1 MLERN
6 HKGIKRMTT
15 LNRPRDLPQILLS
28 VLFLSL
34 MIVACLWIVQPFV
47 LGFAWAGTIV
57 IATWPVLI
65 KLQRLLFGR
74 RSLAVLVMTLLL
86 FLLFVIPVA
95 LLVNSLVD
103 GSTPLVH
110 AISSGTISP
119 PDLGWLN
126 SIPLVGAKLYAGWHS
141 LLDMGGTAIMA
152 KVRPYIGTTTSWF
165 VGQAAHIG
173 RFMMHC
179 ALMLL
184 FSALLYWQGEKV
196 AYGVRY
202 FATRLA
208 SKRGDAAVLL
218 AGQAIRAVALGVVVT
233 ALVQAVLGG
242 IGLAISGVPYATL
255 LTVVMI
261 FSCLVQLG
269 PLVVLIPSIIWL
281 YWTGDTTWGTVLLVW
296 SCVVGTMDNF
306 IRPMLIRMGADLPM
320 VLILSGVI
328 GGLIAFGMIGLFIG
342 PVLLAVSWRL
352 FDAWVHEVPPPSD
365 DPEEALEELEAL
377 EASHEKLD
385 N

>member
-1 MLERN
+1 
-6 HKGIKRMTT
+6 MTT
-15 LNRPRDLPQILLS
+15 LHRPRDIPQILLS
-28 VLFLSL
+28 VLFLTL
-34 MIVACLWIVQPFV
+34 MIVACLWIVRPFV
-47 LGFAWAGTIV
+47 LGFAWAATIV

-65 KLQRLLFGR
+65 KLQRILFGR

-86 FLLFVIPVA
+86 FLLFVIPIA
-95 LLVNSLVD
+95 LLINSLVD

-110 AISSGTISP
+110 AISSGNLTL
-119 PDLGWLN
+119 PDLTWLN
-126 SIPLVGAKLYAGWHS
+126 SIPLVGAKLYSGWHS

-152 KVRPYIGTTTSWF
+152 KVRPYIGTTTTWF

-179 ALMLL
+179 GLMLL

-196 AYGVRY
+196 AWGVRY

-208 SKRGDAAVLL
+208 AKRGDAAVLL

-269 PLVVLIPSIIWL
+269 PLIVLIPCIIWL

-306 IRPMLIRMGADLPM
+306 IRPLLIRMGADLPM
-320 VLILSGVI
+320 VLILTGVI

-352 FDAWVHEVPPPSD
+352 FDAWVREVSPPSN
-365 DPEEALEELEAL
+365 DPEEVLEELEVL
-377 EASHEKLD
+377 ESSHEKLD
-385 N
+385 S

>member
-1 MLERN
+1 MNTVL
-6 HKGIKRMTT
+6 K
-15 LNRPRDLPQILLS
+15 PRDIPQILLS
-28 VLFLSL
+28 VLFIAL
-34 MIVACLWIVQPFV
+34 MIIACLWIVQPFI
-47 LGFAWAGTIV
+47 LGFAWASTIV

-65 KLQRLLFGR
+65 WLQRILVGR

-86 FLLFVIPVA
+86 FLLFVIPIA

-110 AISSGTISP
+110 AITSGTLTL
-119 PDLGWLN
+119 PDFAWLN
-126 SIPLVGAKLYAGWHS
+126 SIPFAGAKLYSGWHS
-141 LLDMGGTAIMA
+141 LLDMGGSALMA
-152 KVRPYIGTTTSWF
+152 KVRPYLGTTTTWF
-165 VGQAAHIG
+165 VGQAAHVG
-173 RFMMHC
+173 RFLLHSG
-179 ALMLL
+179 LMLL

-196 AYGVRY
+196 AFGMRY

-208 SKRGDAAVLL
+208 AKRGDAAVLL

-242 IGLAISGVPYATL
+242 IGLGISGVPYATL

-269 PLVVLIPSIIWL
+269 PLIVLVPCIVWL

-296 SCVVGTMDNF
+296 SVVVGTMDNV

-320 VLILSGVI
+320 ILILSGVI
-328 GGLIAFGMIGLFIG
+328 GGLVAFGMIGLFIG

-352 FDAWVHEVPPPSD
+352 FDAWLHEVPPPSS
-365 DPEEALEELEAL
+365 DPEQVLEELAEL
-377 EASHEKLD
+377 EQNNYPKQ
-385 N
+385 

>member
-1 MLERN
+1 MGNLSQ
-6 HKGIKRMTT
+6 
-15 LNRPRDLPQILLS
+15 PRDVPQIMLS
-28 VLFLSL
+28 VLFLAL
-34 MIVACLWIVQPFV
+34 MLVACLWIVSPFV

-57 IATWPVLI
+57 IATWPILLR
-65 KLQRLLFGR
+65 LQRLLFGR

-86 FLLFVIPVA
+86 FLLFIIPVA

-103 GSTPLVH
+103 NSGPVIHS
-110 AISSGTISP
+110 ISSGDMTL
-119 PDLGWLN
+119 PDLNWLN
-126 SIPLVGAKLYAGWHS
+126 SIPLVGERLYAGWHS
-141 LLDMGGTAIMA
+141 LLEMGGSAIMA
-152 KVRPYIGTTTSWF
+152 KVRPYVGTTTTWF

-179 ALMLL
+179 SLMLL

-196 AYGVRY
+196 AYGIRH
-202 FATRLA
+202 FASRLA
-208 SKRGDAAVLL
+208 AKRGDAAVLL
-218 AGQAIRAVALGVVVT
+218 AAQAIRAVALGVVVT

-242 IGLAISGVPYATL
+242 IGLAISGVPYATI

-269 PLVVLIPSIIWL
+269 PLPVLIPSIIWL
-281 YWTGDTTWGTVLLVW
+281 YWSGDTTWGTVLLVW
-296 SCVVGTMDNF
+296 SCVVGTIDNF

-320 VLILSGVI
+320 ILILSGVI

-352 FDAWVHEVPPPSD
+352 FDAWVKEAPAPERDPNRVLEEMSEFDLSD
-365 DPEEALEELEAL
+365 DAG
-377 EASHEKLD
+377 D
-385 N
+385 NK

>member
-1 MLERN
+1 MNTVL
-6 HKGIKRMTT
+6 K
-15 LNRPRDLPQILLS
+15 PRDIPQILLS
-28 VLFLSL
+28 VLFIAL
-34 MIVACLWIVQPFV
+34 MIIACLWIVQPFI
-47 LGFAWAGTIV
+47 LGFAWASTIV

-65 KLQRLLFGR
+65 WFQRLLFGR

-86 FLLFVIPVA
+86 FLLFVIPIA

-103 GSTPLVH
+103 GSTPLIH
-110 AISSGTISP
+110 AITSGTLTL
-119 PDLGWLN
+119 PDFAGLN
-126 SIPLVGAKLYAGWHS
+126 SIPFVGAKLYGAWHS
-141 LLDMGGTAIMA
+141 LLDMGGSALMA
-152 KVRPYIGTTTSWF
+152 KIRPYLGTTTTWF
-165 VGQAAHIG
+165 VGQAAHVG
-173 RFMMHC
+173 RFLLHSG
-179 ALMLL
+179 LMLL

-196 AYGVRY
+196 AFGMRY

-208 SKRGDAAVLL
+208 AKRGDAAVLL

-269 PLVVLIPSIIWL
+269 PLIVLVPCIIWL

-296 SCVVGTMDNF
+296 SCVVGTMDNV

-320 VLILSGVI
+320 ILILSGVI
-328 GGLIAFGMIGLFIG
+328 GGLVAFGMIGLFIG

-352 FDAWVHEVPPPSD
+352 FDAWLHEVPPPSS
-365 DPEEALEELEAL
+365 DPEQVLEELAEL
-377 EASHEKLD
+377 EQNNYPKQ
-385 N
+385 

>member
-1 MLERN
+1 
-6 HKGIKRMTT
+6 MTT
-15 LNRPRDLPQILLS
+15 LYRPRDLPQILLS
-28 VLFLSL
+28 VLFLAL
-34 MIVACLWIVQPFV
+34 MIVACLWIVKPFV
-47 LGFAWAGTIV
+47 LGFAWAATIV
-57 IATWPVLI
+57 IATWPVLL

-103 GSTPLVH
+103 GSGPLVH
-110 AISSGTISP
+110 AITSGNISL

-126 SIPLVGAKLYAGWHS
+126 SIPLVGSKLYAGWHS
-141 LLDMGGTAIMA
+141 LLDMGGSAIMA
-152 KVRPYIGTTTSWF
+152 KVRPYIGTTTTWF

-179 ALMLL
+179 GLMLL

-196 AYGVRY
+196 AFGVRY

-208 SKRGDAAVLL
+208 AKRGDAAVLL

-281 YWTGDTTWGTVLLVW
+281 YWSGDTTWGTVLLVW

-320 VLILSGVI
+320 VLILTGVI

-352 FDAWVHEVPPPSD
+352 FDAWVREVPPPSD
-365 DPEEALEELEAL
+365 DPEEVLEELESL
-377 EASHEKLD
+377 EAKHDKLA

>member
-1 MLERN
+1 
-6 HKGIKRMTT
+6 MTT
-15 LNRPRDLPQILLS
+15 LHRPRDIPQLLFS
-28 VLFLSL
+28 VLFLTL

-47 LGFAWAGTIV
+47 LGFAWAATIV

-95 LLVNSLVD
+95 LLINSLVD

-110 AISSGTISP
+110 AVTSGNLTL
-119 PDLGWLN
+119 PDFAWLN

-152 KVRPYIGTTTSWF
+152 KVRPYIGTTTTWF

-179 ALMLL
+179 GLMLL

-208 SKRGDAAVLL
+208 AKRGDAAVLL

-281 YWTGDTTWGTVLLVW
+281 YWSGDTTWGTVLLVW

-306 IRPMLIRMGADLPM
+306 IRPLLIRMGADLPM
-320 VLILSGVI
+320 VLILTGVI

-352 FDAWVHEVPPPSD
+352 FDAWVREVPPPSS
-365 DPEEALEELEAL
+365 DPEEVLEELEVP
-377 EASHEKLD
+377 EASHQKLD